1 MHEKDLEII
10 AKNIININLGVKE
23 KDIVLISAG
32 PNSLA
37 FAEALAY
44 EAAMIGAQTTI
55 HYSSDE
61 LALKIYRDI
70 KERFLKNW
78 PRLADILSKV
88 VDVSIIIDDTNPFA
102 ASKIPQNK
110 VEIRRKIYKPIRRRE
125 EKREK
130 RKELRKALIGFPNLD
145 TAKAL
150 GISFKK
156 LNEIYWNTM
165 KADYEKIYK
174 FNSKLIKVLNKAK
187 TIRIVGERTDITFSV
202 KGRKFMNGCGIVEKK
217 GEIGFINLPDGE
229 VYIAPIE
236 DSVSGE
242 IYFDLPCL
250 YHYGKK
256 VKGVY
261 FKFNN
266 GKLIEYEIKNG
277 LKEFEDVYKN
287 ASGDKNKIG
296 EFGIGTNPN
305 ARITGGMTIIDEKV
319 ISTIHLAIGDNK
331 SFGGKNDAT
340 IHWDFFKD
348 MKKGGSIIYADKKI
362 IMKNGEFVGI

>member
-44 EAAMIGAQTTI
+44 EAAMVGAQPTI
-55 HYSSDE
+55 YYSSDE
-61 LALKIYRDI
+61 LALKIYKDI
-70 KERFLKNW
+70 KEKFLKNW

-125 EKREK
+125 ERREK

-145 TAKAL
+145 TAKSL

-165 KADYEKIYK
+165 KADYENIYQ

-187 TIRIVGERTDITFSV
+187 TIRIVGEKTDISFSV
-202 KGRKFMNGCGIVEKK
+202 KGRKFMNGCG
-217 GEIGFINLPDGE
+217 
-229 VYIAPIE
+229 
-236 DSVSGE
+236 
-242 IYFDLPCL
+242 
-250 YHYGKK
+250 
-256 VKGVY
+256 
-261 FKFNN
+261 
-266 GKLIEYEIKNG
+266 
-277 LKEFEDVYKN
+277 
-287 ASGDKNKIG
+287 
-296 EFGIGTNPN
+296 
-305 ARITGGMTIIDEKV
+305 
-319 ISTIHLAIGDNK
+319 
-331 SFGGKNDAT
+331 
-340 IHWDFFKD
+340 
-348 MKKGGSIIYADKKI
+348 
-362 IMKNGEFVGI
+362 